1 MRPNMAAVWQ
11 AAFAGAIAAAV
22 FGHSSAAEQ
31 KYPPGVSDTEIKIG
45 QTLPYSGPASSFAT
59 IGRTQSAYYRM
70 VNEQGGVGG
79 RNITFISLD
88 DGYSPP
94 KTVEQTR
101 RLVEQEGVLGIF
113 GSLGTPTNAAVQRY
127 LNEQKVPQ
135 LFLFTGTSRFRD
147 PEHFP
152 WTMGGDLSF
161 VSETRAFARFIEKEA
176 PEAKIAVLYQN
187 DDYGKDH
194 LNTLK
199 VALGSDKSAAKIV
212 AEAAYEAT
220 DPTVDSQIVVLK
232 GSGANT
238 LLDVALP
245 KFAAQAIRKVY
256 DTGWKTAAHR
266 SLSRLVDPADLAAGR
281 TGQVGGRD
289 YCRVSQGAGRSRVAE
304 RPGRAG
310 LSQISETIQPRRR
323 PERLV
328 QRDRLLH
335 GLRGRGVAEELRRRS
350 VPRACARAGQ
360 SHASGNGADAVDRHH
375 PQHHPDRLQRD
386 QTDAAQALRRYAL
399 GADRWHRRRISAN
412 LQRAGYPA
420 GSAYFTLVG
429 AGRRRRV
436 VAVVPPRRVI
446 EMNHKVTVVRGDGFF
461 EH

>member
-1 MRPNMAAVWQ
+1 MRPNIAAVWQ
-11 AAFAGAIAAAV
+11 ITFAGTIATAV

-152 WTMGGDLSF
+152 WTLGGDLSF
-161 VSETRAFARFIEKEA
+161 VSETRAFARFIAKEA

-220 DPTVDSQIVVLK
+220 DPTVTRRSSCSRGPAPILC
-232 GSGANT
+232 SMSRCRNS
-238 LLDVALP
+238 P
-245 KFAAQAIRKVY
+245 RRPFARSTTSAGNRCTSFPIRP
-256 DTGWKTAAHR
+256 R
-266 SLSRLVDPADLAAGR
+266 
-281 TGQVGGRD
+281 
-289 YCRVSQGAGRSRVAE
+289 RSR
-304 RPGRAG
+304 
-310 LSQISETIQPRRR
+310 
-323 PERLV
+323 
-328 QRDRLLH
+328 
-335 GLRGRGVAEELRRRS
+335 
-350 VPRACARAGQ
+350 
-360 SHASGNGADAVDRHH
+360 
-375 PQHHPDRLQRD
+375 
-386 QTDAAQALRRYAL
+386 
-399 GADRWHRRRISAN
+399 
-412 LQRAGYPA
+412 
-420 GSAYFTLVG
+420 
-429 AGRRRRV
+429 
-436 VAVVPPRRVI
+436 
-446 EMNHKVTVVRGDGFF
+446 
-461 EH
+461 

>member
-1 MRPNMAAVWQ
+1 MRPNIAAVWQ
-11 AAFAGAIAAAV
+11 ITFAGTIATAV

-232 GSGANT
+232 GFGANT
-238 LLDVALP
+238 LFDVALP

-256 DTGWKTAAHR
+256 DIGWKPLHIVPYPASSIPLTLQPAGLDKSVGVITAEFLKEPADPGWQ
-266 SLSRLVDPADLAAGR
+266 SDPDVQAYLEFQKQYNPGADPNDWSNVIAYYMASAVVELLKSCGDDLSREHVR
-281 TGQVGGRD
+281 E
-289 YCRVSQGAGRSRVAE
+289 RVSHMQGIMVPMLLTGTTLNTTPTDYNAIK
-304 RPGRAG
+304 
-310 LSQISETIQPRRR
+310 QM
-323 PERLV
+323 RLK
-328 QRDRLLH
+328 RFDGARW
-335 GLRGRGVAEELRRRS
+335 
-350 VPRACARAGQ
+350 VP
-360 SHASGNGADAVDRHH
+360 
-375 PQHHPDRLQRD
+375 
-386 QTDAAQALRRYAL
+386 
-399 GADRWHRRRISAN
+399 I
-412 LQRAGYPA
+412 
-420 GSAYFTLVG
+420 
-429 AGRRRRV
+429 
-436 VAVVPPRRVI
+436 
-446 EMNHKVTVVRGDGFF
+446 DGIVC
-461 EH
+461 E

>member
-1 MRPNMAAVWQ
+1 MRPNMPAVCQ
-11 AAFAGAIAAAV
+11 VAFAGAIAAAV

-161 VSETRAFARFIEKEA
+161 VSETRVFARFIEKEA

-199 VALGSDKSAAKIV
+199 AALDSDKSAAKIV

-256 DTGWKTAAHR
+256 DIGWKPCTSFPIPH
-266 SLSRLVDPADLAAGR
+266 
-281 TGQVGGRD
+281 
-289 YCRVSQGAGRSRVAE
+289 
-304 RPGRAG
+304 
-310 LSQISETIQPRRR
+310 
-323 PERLV
+323 
-328 QRDRLLH
+328 
-335 GLRGRGVAEELRRRS
+335 RRS
-350 VPRACARAGQ
+350 
-360 SHASGNGADAVDRHH
+360 H
-375 PQHHPDRLQRD
+375 
-386 QTDAAQALRRYAL
+386 
-399 GADRWHRRRISAN
+399 
-412 LQRAGYPA
+412 
-420 GSAYFTLVG
+420 
-429 AGRRRRV
+429 
-436 VAVVPPRRVI
+436 
-446 EMNHKVTVVRGDGFF
+446 
-461 EH
+461 

>member
-11 AAFAGAIAAAV
+11 AAFVGTIAAAV

-101 RLVEQEGVLGIF
+101 RLVEQERVLGIF

-256 DTGWKTAAHR
+256 DIGWKPCT
-266 SLSRLVDPADLAAGR
+266 SFP
-281 TGQVGGRD
+281 
-289 YCRVSQGAGRSRVAE
+289 
-304 RPGRAG
+304 
-310 LSQISETIQPRRR
+310 I
-323 PERLV
+323 
-328 QRDRLLH
+328 
-335 GLRGRGVAEELRRRS
+335 
-350 VPRACARAGQ
+350 
-360 SHASGNGADAVDRHH
+360 
-375 PQHHPDRLQRD
+375 
-386 QTDAAQALRRYAL
+386 
-399 GADRWHRRRISAN
+399 
-412 LQRAGYPA
+412 
-420 GSAYFTLVG
+420 
-429 AGRRRRV
+429 
-436 VAVVPPRRVI
+436 PPRRS
-446 EMNHKVTVVRGDGFF
+446 R
-461 EH
+461 

>member
-1 MRPNMAAVWQ
+1 MRPNMPAVWQ
-11 AAFAGAIAAAV
+11 VAFAGAIAAAV

-101 RLVEQEGVLGIF
+101 RLVEQEEVLGIF

-199 VALGSDKSAAKIV
+199 AALGSDKSAAKIV

-220 DPTVDSQIVVLK
+220 DPTVVSQIVVLK

-256 DTGWKTAAHR
+256 DIGWKPLHIVPYPASSIPLTLQPAGLDKSVGVITAEFLKEPADPGWQSDPDVQAYLEFQKKHNAGADPNDW
-266 SLSRLVDPADLAAGR
+266 SNVIAYYMASAVVELLKSCGDDLSREHVR
-281 TGQVGGRD
+281 E
-289 YCRVSQGAGRSRVAE
+289 RVSHMQGVMVPMLLTGITLNTTPTDYNAIK
-304 RPGRAG
+304 
-310 LSQISETIQPRRR
+310 QM
-323 PERLV
+323 RLK
-328 QRDRLLH
+328 RFDGTRW
-335 GLRGRGVAEELRRRS
+335 
-350 VPRACARAGQ
+350 VPIDG
-360 SHASGNGADAVDRHH
+360 
-375 PQHHPDRLQRD
+375 
-386 QTDAAQALRRYAL
+386 
-399 GADRWHRRRISAN
+399 I
-412 LQRAGYPA
+412 
-420 GSAYFTLVG
+420 VG
-429 AGRRRRV
+429 
-436 VAVVPPRRVI
+436 
-446 EMNHKVTVVRGDGFF
+446 E
-461 EH
+461 